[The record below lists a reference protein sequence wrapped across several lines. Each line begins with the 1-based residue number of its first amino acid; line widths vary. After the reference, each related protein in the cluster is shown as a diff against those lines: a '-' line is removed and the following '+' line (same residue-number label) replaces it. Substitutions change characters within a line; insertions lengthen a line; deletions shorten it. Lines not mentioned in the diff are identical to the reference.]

1 MHILVIN
8 VFFAPNTYGGATI
21 VAEEVAK
28 SLVADHG
35 HRVSA
40 ISAISR
46 PDLQPYA
53 VLKCAAGD
61 IEHYQINLPQ
71 GRSAAA
77 LYQNA
82 DVSARILRIAEQI
95 DPDLVHI
102 HCVQDIGAD
111 CISALKAGGFPVVL
125 SVHDFW
131 WICERQFMIRP
142 NGRYCGQSPVRTS
155 ACRGCVDDF
164 AATRARNQMLKKLG
178 EEADLITYPSEFA
191 KTLSE
196 ASGFGVGQGAVLENG
211 VRQPSAHFFEHQAL
225 RRAKD
230 DRLVFGFVGGPS
242 RIKGWPL
249 LHRAFAGLGRDDFKG
264 WLVEGSRDGSWWRSV
279 DFSAMKGSWSVHPR
293 FEQASIDDFYAKIDV
308 LLFMSQWK
316 ETFGL
321 TIREALSRGIQVIQT
336 DSGGTTEHGAKD
348 GVTLL
353 PMDGRVEPL
362 RRAIQ
367 KTLAQGQRELT
378 PHPVAS
384 YADQANAFLELAT
397 PLLKKPH
404 AVRSVA

>member
-1 MHILVIN
+1 MHVLVIN

-21 VAEEVAK
+21 VAEEVAR
-28 SLVADHG
+28 SLVSDHG
-35 HRVSA
+35 LRVSA

-46 PDLQPYA
+46 ADLQPYG
-53 VLKCAAGD
+53 VLKCAVDG
-61 IEHYQINLPQ
+61 IEHYQINLPT

-95 DPDLVHI
+95 EPDLVHI

-111 CISALKAGGFPVVL
+111 CIAALKAGGFPVVL

-178 EEADLITYPSEFA
+178 EEADLLTYPSQFA
-191 KTLSE
+191 LDLSE
-196 ASGFGVGQGAVLENG
+196 ASGFGTGRGAVLENG
-211 VRQPSAHFFEHQAL
+211 VRTPGPDFFDAQA
-225 RRAKD
+225 RRRKGD
-230 DRLVFGFVGGPS
+230 PRLVFGFVGGPS

-249 LHRAFAGLGRDDFKG
+249 LHRAFSGLGRNDFKG
-264 WLVEGSRDGSWWRSV
+264 LLVDGSRDGSWWRSV
-279 DFSAMKGSWSVHPR
+279 DFSAMKGDWSIHPR
-293 FEQASIDDFYAKIDV
+293 FEQSGIDEFYAKIDV

-336 DSGGTTEHGAKD
+336 DSGGTTEHGASD
-348 GVTLL
+348 GVKVL
-353 PMDGRVEPL
+353 PMDGTVEPL
-362 RRAIQ
+362 RSAIQ
-367 KTLAQGQRELT
+367 TTLRQGQRDLA

-384 YADQANAFLELAT
+384 YADQANALLNLAA
-397 PLLKKPH
+397 PLIRRPR